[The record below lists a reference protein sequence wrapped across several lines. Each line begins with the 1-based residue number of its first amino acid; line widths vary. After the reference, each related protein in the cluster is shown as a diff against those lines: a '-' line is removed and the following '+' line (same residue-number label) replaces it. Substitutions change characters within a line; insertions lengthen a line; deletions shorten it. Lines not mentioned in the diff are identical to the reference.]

1 MSTNDEL
8 FTPAEVIGG
17 FSARRVRLLLF
28 QIENPVYAGGAENMR
43 KALADAK
50 RRFPAAT
57 HFSTETVEGTR
68 RILTQRVS
76 DVRRELKLVGKEVF
90 VASSR
95 SR

>member
-1 MSTNDEL
+1 MPLHEL
-8 FTPAEVIGG
+8 HPFTGAEV
-17 FSARRVRLLLF
+17 ARLPIEPGVYVLF

-43 KALADAK
+43 KVLADAK